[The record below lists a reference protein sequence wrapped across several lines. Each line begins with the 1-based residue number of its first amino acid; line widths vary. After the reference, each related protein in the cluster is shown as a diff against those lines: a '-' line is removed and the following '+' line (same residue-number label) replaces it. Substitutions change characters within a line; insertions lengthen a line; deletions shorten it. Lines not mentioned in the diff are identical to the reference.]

1 MPQADPIPIDGM
13 RPSNLSAADRLEI
26 HLSGRHRHHGSI
38 LRLPQTGQQVS
49 DTPCRTHLPHFGP
62 IVKARFEVNMFW
74 TGLVVALVAMVVFKL
89 GALSVWAQVTSTV
102 LTLLFFAALGWGM
115 LAVWRRLTGRT

>member
-1 MPQADPIPIDGM
+1 
-13 RPSNLSAADRLEI
+13 
-26 HLSGRHRHHGSI
+26 
-38 LRLPQTGQQVS
+38 
-49 DTPCRTHLPHFGP
+49 
-62 IVKARFEVNMFW
+62 MFW